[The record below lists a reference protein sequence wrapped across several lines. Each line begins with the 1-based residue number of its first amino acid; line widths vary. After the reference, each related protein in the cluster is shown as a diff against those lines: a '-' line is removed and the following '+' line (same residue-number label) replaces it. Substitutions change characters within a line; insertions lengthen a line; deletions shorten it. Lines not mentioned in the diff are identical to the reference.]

1 MSGWPISLYG
11 LKRLLCLFFLDLG
24 ISSCW
29 LKSANEIVIYC
40 IWNWECADSMTY
52 TQFLDIVICLQ
63 NKAPDNFFSG
73 FPSVPANHQ
82 VCLRTDVKATRGQKT
97 RSKQTPL
104 YLLRTRWIIN
114 FHFCGV
120 LVVGGGLNGG
130 WFLPSR
136 DNMESMA
143 LSAMSPIGRPRI
155 YSILI
160 ATICW
165 AWSYPTR
172 PTVYPSYPAESR
184 VWRDVVVLGYLLR

>member
-1 MSGWPISLYG
+1 MLVEKRKRNRYLFY
-11 LKRLLCLFFLDLG
+11 LKLRVCRFHD
-24 ISSCW
+24 
-29 LKSANEIVIYC
+29 
-40 IWNWECADSMTY
+40 
-52 TQFLDIVICLQ
+52 LDIVICLQ
-63 NKAPDNFFSG
+63 NTAPDNFFNGSVGSRESSG
-73 FPSVPANHQ
+73 LFTNRRQSDSG
-82 VCLRTDVKATRGQKT
+82 TKT

-120 LVVGGGLNGG
+120 LVVGGGQNGG

>member
-1 MSGWPISLYG
+1 MFVFFFYSSLISELAHVGWKAQTKPLSIVFEIESVPIPWPIP
-11 LKRLLCLFFLDLG
+11 
-24 ISSCW
+24 SSSTLW
-29 LKSANEIVIYC
+29 SVYRTKHPITFSAV
-40 IWNWECADSMTY
+40 
-52 TQFLDIVICLQ
+52 
-63 NKAPDNFFSG
+63 
-73 FPSVPANHQ
+73 PSVPANHQ

-120 LVVGGGLNGG
+120 LVVGGGQNGG

-143 LSAMSPIGRPRI
+143 LSAMSRIGRPRI

-165 AWSYPTR
+165 ALSYPTR